1 MEQLTDVHKVE
12 FIGSAANGNFV
23 SGRSDLD
30 VFVHGHRIPKESKR
44 QAVALVRE
52 LNKKY
57 KLGLE
62 RAPCQHPTPFF
73 IDGHIKRI
81 LYRLLKGRYQFVW
94 LRRIVKGIA
103 PSYDLVWKLKRIS

>member
-1 MEQLTDVHKVE
+1 MSENIEKFSNAYRQAVEQLTDVHSVE

-62 RAPCQHPTPFF
+62 TIFM
-73 IDGHIKRI
+73 G
-81 LYRLLKGRYQFVW
+81 
-94 LRRIVKGIA
+94 GI
-103 PSYDLVWKLKRIS
+103 R

>member
-1 MEQLTDVHKVE
+1 VEQLPGVHKVE
-12 FIGSAANGNFV
+12 FIGSAANGKFV
-23 SGRSDLD
+23 SGKSDID
-30 VFVHGHRIPKESKR
+30 VFVHGHRIPRESR
-44 QAVALVRE
+44 RRAIALVRE

-62 RAPCQHPTPFF
+62 KAPCQHSTPFF
-73 IDGHIKRI
+73 IDSHIKRM

-94 LRRIVKGIA
+94 LRRIVKRIA